1 MGKPNVNLGNNKW
14 ATKSGGILGYED
26 NINKNVSP
34 VEFDFSRASSG
45 TTINRQGLIE
55 LVDEGAE
62 GIINGD
68 FSDGSN
74 GWSFS
79 NIGGSNGWRI
89 SDGRAI
95 CDSSAATANR
105 NLVSDSSLVNG
116 NSYKLIIDI
125 LQSVDNMSIYVGG
138 TLLSQTLP
146 TGTNLNYECF
156 ISASEHSGGALT
168 LYASSSD
175 LQEISNISV
184 KEVLEEYPR
193 IDFSDDVNGALLL
206 EPQSTNLIKYSE
218 GFSNS
223 YWVKSGSNVVQGFA
237 SPDGALNAYKLV
249 EGSNNGNH
257 RLEVSGLTVV
267 SSKYNVSIYVKSYGR
282 DEVRV
287 TLANYFN
294 SATDVYFN
302 LKTKSV
308 ILGSEAEDGLIEV
321 LSDGWFR
328 CSFTSKSN
336 AIAGGNAKLYIDT
349 ALGGSNT
356 YQGNGASGVYIY
368 GAQLEALPY
377 ATSYIPNYG
386 NASGVTRVAD
396 TCNNGGQVGNFNS
409 IEGVLYADMA
419 ALSNYGGLRLIQLSD
434 GTDDNRVSLYFD
446 VSANTIYCNVVVS
459 SSSNALSF
467 PLSDATIYNKL
478 AIAWKTDRIE
488 FWING
493 IKGAEDL
500 VFTTF
505 AASTLN
511 NLDFSLNGSYDFQ
524 GKIKDLRVYRTA
536 LTDDELVLLTRPS
549 YSSYESMSNSL
560 EYKVI

>member
-1 MGKPNVNLGNNKW
+1 MENPSVNLGNGKW
-14 ATKSGGILGYED
+14 ATKSGSILGSVVNEENRYAA
-26 NINKNVSP
+26 IP
-34 VEFDFSRASSG
+34 FDFSRASSG
-45 TTINRQGLIE
+45 TTVNRQGLIE
-55 LVDEGAE
+55 LVDEGVE
-62 GIINGD
+62 LLSDGD
-68 FSDGSN
+68 FLSTGTQAASTSGVYWTTGI
-74 GWSFS
+74 GWK
-79 NIGGSNGWRI
+79 IEGGSAVCNGTQ
-89 SDGRAI
+89 SGG
-95 CDSSAATANR
+95 
-105 NLVSDSSLVNG
+105 SSLSSIIMTVTP
-116 NSYKLIIDI
+116 NSVLKVTIQVDET
-125 LQSVDNMSIYVGG
+125 SVGFRLYDSLGVVDYSLDVGERVFMRTPTTSSYSITPIALAGSIG
-138 TLLSQTLP
+138 S
-146 TGTNLNYECF
+146 
-156 ISASEHSGGALT
+156 ISS
-168 LYASSSD
+168 
-175 LQEISNISV
+175 ISV
-184 KEVLEEYPR
+184 EEVLEEYPR

-536 LTDDELVLLTRPS
+536 LTDDELVFITRPS

>member
-14 ATKSGGILGYED
+14 STKSGGILGYED

-45 TTINRQGLIE
+45 TTVNRQGLIE

-62 GIINGD
+62 LVVDGNFLLTGTQAASTAGTYWTTGAGWAISNGKATCDGTNGD
-68 FSDGSN
+68 AVQQPLSTVNTALKQITFTISDYQSGKVRVYSGGGADVLFEVTSN
-74 GWSFS
+74 GTYTYTDFLINNKIFIYSIESF
-79 NIGGSNGWRI
+79 IGS
-89 SDGRAI
+89 
-95 CDSSAATANR
+95 
-105 NLVSDSSLVNG
+105 
-116 NSYKLIIDI
+116 
-125 LQSVDNMSIYVGG
+125 
-138 TLLSQTLP
+138 
-146 TGTNLNYECF
+146 
-156 ISASEHSGGALT
+156 
-168 LYASSSD
+168 
-175 LQEISNISV
+175 ISNISV

-536 LTDDELVLLTRPS
+536 LTDDELVFITRPS